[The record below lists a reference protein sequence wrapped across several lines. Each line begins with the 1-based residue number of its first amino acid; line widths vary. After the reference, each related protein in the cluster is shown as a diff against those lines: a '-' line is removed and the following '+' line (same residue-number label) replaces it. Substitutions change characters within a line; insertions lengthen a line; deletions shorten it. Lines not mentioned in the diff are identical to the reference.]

1 MATCVREGLIGLVMV
16 TVLTVAAC
24 SQQDPAPATTTAATT
39 TSTSTIPSPSS
50 TTQADPQ
57 LSHSEAAVRDFSH
70 IVDSLAADPQTSL
83 DELTTISRGQ
93 TLNTARDLLTNQR
106 RQGYKQT
113 GTVSIVSSQAK
124 PAGEGKVTV
133 DACLDVSKTDLL
145 DKGGKS
151 VVSKDREPRVRY
163 TYVVQQAKDGKF
175 YVLQD
180 KAVGT
185 C

>member
-1 MATCVREGLIGLVMV
+1 MV
-16 TVLTVAAC
+16 AVLTVAAC
-24 SQQDPAPATTTAATT
+24 NQQDPAPATTSALST
-39 TSTSTIPSPSS
+39 TSTSTTPSPS
-50 TTQADPQ
+50 TTTEADPQ
-57 LSHSEAAVRDFSH
+57 LSQAEAAVTNFSQ

-83 DELTTISRGQ
+83 DELTTVSRGES
-93 TLNTARDLLTNQR
+93 LDTARELLTNQR

-124 PAGEGKVTV
+124 PTSEGKVTV
-133 DACLDVSKTDLL
+133 NACLDVSKTDLL
-145 DKGGKS
+145 DKDGKS

-163 TYVVQQAKDGKF
+163 TYVVQQAEDGKF